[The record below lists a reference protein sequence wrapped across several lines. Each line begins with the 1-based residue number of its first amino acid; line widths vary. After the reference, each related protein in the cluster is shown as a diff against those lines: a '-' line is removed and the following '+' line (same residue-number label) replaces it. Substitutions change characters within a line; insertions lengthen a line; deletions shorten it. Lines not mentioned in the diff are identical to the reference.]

1 MAAVVRYRFRPDLGM
16 SLLGRLAGVALPKPG
31 CPTGLSKC
39 CLLHHRQLHES
50 VIPRGRGGRSSF
62 GGIVATV
69 FGATG
74 FLGRYVV
81 GRLGHEGNQVIIPYR
96 GDSYDTAHL
105 QPMGD
110 LGQLIF
116 REWYAWDEDSIRNSV
131 KNSNVVI
138 NLVGRE
144 WESNNFSYDDVFVKI
159 PQNLARISKEE
170 GVQRFI
176 HMSHI
181 NADVGSPSPFL
192 RAKGLG
198 EQVVRE
204 AFPEAIILKPSD
216 IYGQEDTFFNYFA
229 CLRLFG
235 GVPLIKMGKDTSKKP
250 VFIVDIAKAIVQSA
264 RDPNAPGQ
272 TYVLTGYNRYSLH
285 EIVKFVY
292 SVAHRPFIPYHL
304 PTRLYMLWALCFEK
318 FSVHRWTT
326 RDKVNRMHIS
336 DLDFPGLPGL
346 EDLGIKPSSI
356 ESKTIE
362 VVRRHRIHR
371 WLEEDV
377 EEAQLPKIIVD
388 ESTT

>member
-1 MAAVVRYRFRPDLGM
+1 VVV
-16 SLLGRLAGVALPKPG
+16 LGRLAGVALPRPG
-31 CPTGLSKC
+31 CPAGLSKF

-81 GRLGHEGNQVIIPYR
+81 GRLGEYLFI
-96 GDSYDTAHL
+96 HL
-105 QPMGD
+105 ILYHSISRHVCTFGSMT
-110 LGQLIF
+110 LIF
-116 REWYAWDEDSIRNSV
+116 GFIYLTLEWYAWDEDSIRNSV
-131 KNSNVVI
+131 KYSNIVI

-144 WESNNFSYDDVFVKI
+144 WESNNFSFDDVFVKI

-216 IYGQEDTFFNYFA
+216 IYGQEDTFFNY
-229 CLRLFG
+229 L
-235 GVPLIKMGKDTSKKP
+235 V
-250 VFIVDIAKAIVQSA
+250 VDIAKAIVQSA
-264 RDPNAPGQ
+264 RDPNAPAQ
-272 TYVLTGYNRYSLH
+272 TYVLTGSNRYSLY

-292 SVAHRPFIPYHL
+292 SVAHRQFVPYHL
-304 PTRLYMLWALCFEK
+304 PTPLYNLWALFFEK
-318 FSVHRWTT
+318 FTVHRWAT

-336 DLDFPGLPGL
+336 DLDLPGLPGL
-346 EDLGIKPSSI
+346 DDLGIKPSSI
-356 ESKTIE
+356 ELKTIE
-362 VVRRHRIHR
+362 VVRQHRQYR

-377 EEAQLPKIIVD
+377 EEAVLPKIIVD
-388 ESTT
+388 QSTT